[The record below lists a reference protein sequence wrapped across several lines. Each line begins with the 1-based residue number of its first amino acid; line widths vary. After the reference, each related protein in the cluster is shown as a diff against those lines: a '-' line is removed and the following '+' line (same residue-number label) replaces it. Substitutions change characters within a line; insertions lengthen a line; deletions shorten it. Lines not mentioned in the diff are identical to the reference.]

1 MIVAGI
7 GCRKGVTE
15 AEVRAAIDAALIAYG
30 LDSDALAG
38 IAVAE
43 QKSEEPAIHTA
54 AQALGLVVL
63 VIGRQAAERAGAR
76 TLSRSAA
83 SLEATGLPSASEA
96 AALAALGPAA
106 KLLGPRIAVGPVTCA
121 LAAEG
126 DFS

>member
-15 AEVRAAIDAALIAYG
+15 AEVRAAIEAALDSHG
-30 LDSDALAG
+30 LDAGTLAG

-43 QKSEEPAIHTA
+43 QKSEEPAIHAA

-63 VIGRQAAERAGAR
+63 VIGREAAERAGGR

-83 SLEATGLPSASEA
+83 SLAATGLPTASEA

-106 KLLGPRIAVGPVTCA
+106 KLLGPRVAVGPVTCA